1 MLTFVSLGANSANR
15 KSMVLFKSK
24 LEKGIDFLK
33 TGKYDDAVGHFSQM
47 LSKNPNDCNA
57 QFYLAK
63 AYFKKNDIAKTKEN
77 LLKCLEL
84 QPDEEI
90 IKKIVEITN
99 FKKISSD
106 QYYNTYL
113 NFSTD
118 GKKII
123 FVSVRRDTN
132 GDGRINHLD
141 NGGVYIIDSDG
152 KNEKQI
158 ADDKYINS
166 DCSFSPDGKYAVYL
180 SRRRDTN
187 GDGRIDNKDSA
198 EIFIFDIEKGDEK
211 LLVTDEIY
219 NKKPVFSPDGQSVIF
234 CGWRR
239 FGGNSGIYCVDII
252 SKVITELVSDL
263 YENTSP
269 VVSSAGDWILYS
281 SWRDDTNGDGKIDFR
296 DASAIYMT
304 NIKNKQT
311 LRLTKDN
318 FDNSFPEFS
327 TDNKKIVYLS
337 RRRDTNNDG
346 KIDSLDFSG
355 IYIMDI
361 DKKIPEE
368 IVSDNFFNKFTSF
381 THNGESAVFL
391 GSWRRKYRLKDKEIR
406 DIFEN
411 KGVYIVNIRTK
422 KTEMIV
428 SDKYLSSSIPQV
440 SSNNKVAYL
449 SWRKNT
455 RRGIFIRDIYKLP
468 SIFELKEII
477 EQNL

>member
-1 MLTFVSLGANSANR
+1 MIF
-15 KSMVLFKSK
+15 FKSK

-33 TGKYDDAVGHFSQM
+33 TGKYDDAIGHFLQM
-47 LSKNPNDCNA
+47 VSKDPKDCGA

-84 QPDEEI
+84 RPSEDVIKEI
-90 IKKIVEITN
+90 TEITN
-99 FKKISSD
+99 YKKTSSD

-113 NFSTD
+113 NFSSD

-123 FVSVRRDTN
+123 FTSVRRDTN

-141 NGGVYIIDSDG
+141 NGGIYVMDADG

-158 ADDKYINS
+158 VEDKHINS

-180 SRRRDTN
+180 SCRRDTN
-187 GDGRIDNKDSA
+187 GDGKIDNKDAAGIYVFNLDSG
-198 EIFIFDIEKGDEK
+198 EEQ

-219 NKKPVFSPDGQSVIF
+219 NKKPVFSSDGQSIIF

-239 FGGNSGIYCVDII
+239 FGGNSGIYSVDVKTKI
-252 SKVITELVSDL
+252 VTELVPDL

-269 VVSSAGDWILYS
+269 AISNDGNYILYS
-281 SWRDDTNGDGKIDFR
+281 SWRDDTNGDGKIDIR
-296 DASAIYMT
+296 DASAIYLT
-304 NIKNKQT
+304 DIKNKQT
-311 LRLTKDN
+311 TRLTKDS

-327 TDNKKIVYLS
+327 PNGKKIVYLS
-337 RRRDTNNDG
+337 RRCDTNNDG
-346 KIDSLDFSG
+346 KINSLDFSG
-355 IYIMDI
+355 VYIMDI
-361 DKKIPEE
+361 EKKVAEE
-368 IVSDNFFNKFTSF
+368 VVSDNFFNKFVSF
-381 THNGESAVFL
+381 TKDGESVVFL

-411 KGVYIVNIRTK
+411 KGIYLVNIRTK
-422 KTEMIV
+422 KTEALV
-428 SDKYLSSSIPQV
+428 SEKYYSSSLPQV

-455 RRGIFIRDIYKLP
+455 RRGIFIRDIYRLP
-468 SIFELKEII
+468 SLFELKEII

>member
-1 MLTFVSLGANSANR
+1 MIF
-15 KSMVLFKSK
+15 FKSK

-33 TGKYDDAVGHFSQM
+33 TGKYDDAIGHFSQM
-47 LSKNPNDCNA
+47 LSKDPNDCNA

-63 AYFKKNDIAKTKEN
+63 AYYKKNDIDKTKEN

-90 IKKIVEITN
+90 IKEMVEITN

-106 QYYNTYL
+106 QHYNTYL
-113 NFSTD
+113 NFSSD

-123 FVSVRRDTN
+123 FTSVRRDTN
-132 GDGRINHLD
+132 GDGRINYLD
-141 NGGVYIIDSDG
+141 NGGIYVIDSDG
-152 KNEKQI
+152 QNERQI
-158 ADDKYINS
+158 VEDNYINS

-187 GDGRIDNKDSA
+187 NDGKIDNKDSA
-198 EIFIFDIEKGDEK
+198 GIYIFDLENGDEQ
-211 LLVTDEIY
+211 LLVTDETY
-219 NKKPVFSPDGQSVIF
+219 NKKPIFAPEGQSVVF

-239 FGGNSGIYCVDII
+239 SGGNSGIYSVDVKTKTIR
-252 SKVITELVSDL
+252 ELVPDL

-269 VVSSAGDWILYS
+269 AISNDGNYIVYS

-296 DASAIYMT
+296 DASAIYT
-304 NIKNKQT
+304 TDIRNKQT
-311 LRLTKDN
+311 VRFTKDKY
-318 FDNSFPEFS
+318 DNSYPLFS
-327 TDNKKIVYLS
+327 HDGKKIIYLS
-337 RRRDTNNDG
+337 RRRDTNDDG

-355 IYIMDI
+355 VYVMDVES
-361 DKKIPEE
+361 KISEDV
-368 IVSDNFFNKFTSF
+368 VSDNFFNKFTSF
-381 THNGESAVFL
+381 TKDNENVVFL

-411 KGVYIVNIRTK
+411 KGIYIVNIKTK
-422 KTEMIV
+422 KTEMLV
-428 SDKYLSSSIPQV
+428 SDKYFSSSLPQV

-468 SIFELKEII
+468 SVFELKEII

>member
-1 MLTFVSLGANSANR
+1 MIF
-15 KSMVLFKSK
+15 FKSK
-24 LEKGIDFLK
+24 LEKGTDLLK
-33 TGKYDDAVGHFSQM
+33 TGKFDDAVKHFSEM
-47 LSKNPNDCNA
+47 LSKTPGDCEA

-63 AYFKKNDIAKTKEN
+63 AYFKKNDFPKTKEN
-77 LLKCLEL
+77 LVKCLEL
-84 QPDEEI
+84 KPDDDIIREI
-90 IKKIVEITN
+90 AEITN

-113 NFSTD
+113 NFSSD

-123 FVSVRRDTN
+123 FISARRDTN
-132 GDGRINHLD
+132 GDGRVNHLD
-141 NGGVYIIDSDG
+141 NGGIYVMDSDG
-152 KNEKQI
+152 KNETQI
-158 ADDKYINS
+158 VDDKHINS

-187 GDGRIDNKDSA
+187 GDGRLDNRDSA
-198 EIFIFDIEKGDEK
+198 GIYIFDLEKGGER

-219 NKKPVFSPDGQSVIF
+219 NKKPVFSADGRSVIF
-234 CGWRR
+234 CCWRR
-239 FGGNSGIYCVDII
+239 FGGNSGINSVDVQT
-252 SKVITELVSDL
+252 KVITELVPDL

-269 VVSSAGDWILYS
+269 AISYDGSWILYS

-304 NIKNKQT
+304 NIENRQT
-311 LRLTKDN
+311 VRLTRDN

-327 TDNKKIVYLS
+327 PDGKQIIYLS
-337 RRRDTNNDG
+337 RRRDTNKDG

-355 IYIMDI
+355 IYVMDV

-368 IVSDNFFNKFTSF
+368 VVSDNFFNKFASF
-381 THNGESAVFL
+381 TRDGNSAVFL

-411 KGVYIVNIRTK
+411 KGIYAVDIRTK
-422 KTEMIV
+422 KTDALV
-428 SDKYLSSSIPQV
+428 SEKYFSSSMPQV
-440 SSNNKVAYL
+440 SSGNRLAYL

-468 SIFELKEII
+468 TVFELKEII

>member
-1 MLTFVSLGANSANR
+1 MIF
-15 KSMVLFKSK
+15 FKSK

-33 TGKYDDAVGHFSQM
+33 TGKYDDAIGHFLQM
-47 LSKNPNDCNA
+47 VSCDSKDCNA
-57 QFYLAK
+57 QFCLAK
-63 AYFKKNDIAKTKEN
+63 SYFKKNDIAKTKEN

-90 IKKIVEITN
+90 IKEMVEITN

-106 QYYNTYL
+106 QHYNTYL
-113 NFSTD
+113 NFSSD

-123 FVSVRRDTN
+123 FTSVRRDTN
-132 GDGRINHLD
+132 GDGRVNHLD
-141 NGGVYIIDSDG
+141 NGGIYVINSDG
-152 KNEKQI
+152 QNERQI
-158 ADDKYINS
+158 VEDNYINS
-166 DCSFSPDGKYAVYL
+166 DCSFSPDGKSAVYL

-187 GDGRIDNKDSA
+187 NDGKIDNKDSA
-198 EIFIFDIEKGDEK
+198 GIYIFDLEHGNEQ

-219 NKKPVFSPDGQSVIF
+219 NKKPIFSSDGQSVVF

-239 FGGNSGIYCVDII
+239 FGGNSGIYSVDVKTKI
-252 SKVITELVSDL
+252 ITELVPDL

-269 VVSSAGDWILYS
+269 TISNDGNYILYS

-304 NIKNKQT
+304 DIRNKQAV
-311 LRLTKDN
+311 RLTKDN

-327 TDNKKIVYLS
+327 PNGKKIIYLS
-337 RRRDTNNDG
+337 RRRDTNGDG

-355 IYIMDI
+355 VYVMDVGS
-361 DKKIPEE
+361 KISEE
-368 IVSDNFFNKFTSF
+368 IVPDNFFNKFISF
-381 THNGESAVFL
+381 TKDEENIVFL
-391 GSWRRKYRLKDKEIR
+391 GSWRRKYRLKGKEIR

-411 KGVYIVNIRTK
+411 KGIYIVNVKTK
-422 KTEMIV
+422 KTEMLV
-428 SDKYLSSSIPQV
+428 SDKYFSSSMPQV
-440 SSNNKVAYL
+440 SSNNKLAYL
-449 SWRKNT
+449 SWRKHT

-468 SIFELKEII
+468 SVFELKEII